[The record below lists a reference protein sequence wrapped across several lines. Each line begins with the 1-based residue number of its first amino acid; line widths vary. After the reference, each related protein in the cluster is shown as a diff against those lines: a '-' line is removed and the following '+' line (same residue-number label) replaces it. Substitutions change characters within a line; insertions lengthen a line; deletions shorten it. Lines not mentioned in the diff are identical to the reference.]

1 MDSCGGDREL
11 EASLVKALLDE
22 PTDQTPASRRAL
34 FSRLADDY
42 DTLSLMNELPE
53 SADAARDAIATL
65 PDVSA
70 STPSETATML
80 ARVYRR
86 TVQLLGQ

>member
-1 MDSCGGDREL
+1 MDNCGSGREL

-22 PTDQTPASRRAL
+22 PTDQFPASRRAL

-53 SADAARDAIATL
+53 SADAARAAMATL
-65 PDVSA
+65 PDASA
-70 STPSETATML
+70 SSPCETATVL

-86 TVQLLGQ
+86 AVQLLGQ